1 MTHCTTASAA
11 TRSRKSLNA
20 RPHPPPHPIRSRNA
34 DREENTPMA
43 VLDGIA
49 LPPRWRITSRLLA
62 GWPVNE
68 DHLLELWPYGRT
80 DDGRIRWLYR
90 LSHRNR
96 TIFSATD
103 ISSPVGTMPAT
114 DALIITART
123 VLSFLT
129 LRSGDTDA
137 EYFDHYTR
145 AQLEWRDGYAE
156 ELALY
161 TLDDTCGYCGGH
173 HPSPGCGSV
182 R

>member
-1 MTHCTTASAA
+1 M
-11 TRSRKSLNA
+11 
-20 RPHPPPHPIRSRNA
+20 IQSRNT

-62 GWPVNE
+62 GWPIDD
-68 DHLLELWPYGRT
+68 DHLLELWPHGRT
-80 DDGRIRWLYR
+80 EDGRIRWLYR
-90 LSHRNR
+90 LSRGNQ

-103 ISSPVGTMPAT
+103 ISSPTGTKLST
-114 DALIITART
+114 DTLISTART

-129 LRSGDTDA
+129 LREGDTDA
-137 EYFDHYTR
+137 EFFDHYTR
-145 AQLEWRDGYAE
+145 TQRKWRESYAE
-156 ELALY
+156 ELSLYALY
-161 TLDDTCGYCGGH
+161 GVCGYCGEE